1 MELNSGL
8 GRYSMEYN
16 GEAITKVRARELYN
30 EADQKVLN
38 TAFINT
44 EIKNAEKHIQRADAV
59 TGKLTERANRNAEEL
74 DDCQHL
80 ADRMS
85 ERAER
90 IQRIIA
96 DVENANKTDGTQADS
111 NP

>member
-1 MELNSGL
+1 
-8 GRYSMEYN
+8 MEYN

-59 TGKLTERANRNAEEL
+59 TGKLTERANRNAEFYPL
-74 DDCQHL
+74 
-80 ADRMS
+80 
-85 ERAER
+85 R
-90 IQRIIA
+90 IT
-96 DVENANKTDGTQADS
+96 NASFTFTGTPFQVLFRVYQM
-111 NP
+111 P

>member
-1 MELNSGL
+1 
-8 GRYSMEYN
+8 MEYN

-44 EIKNAEKHIQRADAV
+44 EIKNAEKHIQ
-59 TGKLTERANRNAEEL
+59 
-74 DDCQHL
+74 
-80 ADRMS
+80 S
-85 ERAER
+85 ERSER

-96 DVENANKTDGTQADS
+96 DVKSANKTDGTQADS